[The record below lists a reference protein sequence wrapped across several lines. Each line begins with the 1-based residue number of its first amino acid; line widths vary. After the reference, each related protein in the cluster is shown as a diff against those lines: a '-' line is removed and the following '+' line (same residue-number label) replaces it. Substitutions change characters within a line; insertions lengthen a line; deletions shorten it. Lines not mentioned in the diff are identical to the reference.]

1 MQLNMVLIFGF
12 NMEIRNDND
21 RRLWFRIKSLDKKI
35 DSLGK
40 IGSKD
45 FDWLKWEE
53 LTDESA
59 KLHSQLSVHRNIV
72 NNLLKK
78 WS

>member
-21 RRLWFRIKSLDKKI
+21 RRLWFRIKSVDKKI
-35 DSLGK
+35 NSLGK

-59 KLHSQLSVHRNIV
+59 RLHSQLSVHRDIV
-72 NNLLKK
+72 NNLVKK
-78 WS
+78 WG

>member
-1 MQLNMVLIFGF
+1 
-12 NMEIRNDND
+12 MEIKNDND
-21 RRLWFRIKSLDKKI
+21 RRLWFRIKSVDKRI

-53 LTDESA
+53 LTDESTR
-59 KLHSQLSVHRNIV
+59 LHSQLSVHRDIV
-72 NNLLKK
+72 NNLVKK
-78 WS
+78 WG